1 MSHGPSALER
11 TFSEI
16 AVGDTA
22 SSTQTITDEMVAA
35 FVTIT
40 GDNNPLHT
48 DEAYA
53 SATHHGK
60 KVVHGMLTA
69 SLLSELVGMKLP
81 GKFSLILSQETQFK
95 KPVFVGD
102 TLLVTGTVTQKSDAT
117 RTVTLGLSIT
127 RGSGTV
133 VRGTVV
139 VLVEDTHI

>member
-1 MSHGPSALER
+1 MSQGSSALER

-16 AVGDTA
+16 AVGDTV
-22 SSTQTITDEMVAA
+22 SSTHTITDEMVAA
-35 FVTIT
+35 FVSIT

-48 DEAYA
+48 DATYA
-53 SATHHGK
+53 DATHHGK

-102 TLLVTGTVTQKSDAT
+102 TLLVAGTVAQKSEAT
-117 RTVTLGLSIT
+117 HTVTLGLTIT
-127 RGSGTV
+127 RGNDTV

>member
-1 MSHGPSALER
+1 MTNTPSAIER
-11 TFSEI
+11 TFSEL

-22 SSTQTITDEMVAA
+22 SSTHTITAQMVDA
-35 FVTIT
+35 FVAIT
-40 GDNNPLHT
+40 GDTNPLHT

-53 SATHHGK
+53 RATHHGK

-95 KPVFVGD
+95 KPVFIDD
-102 TLLVTGTVTQKSDAT
+102 TLVVTGTITQKSDAT
-117 RTVTLGLSIT
+117 HTVTLALAIT
-127 RGSGTV
+127 RGSDIV

-139 VLVEDTHI
+139 VLVEDTHL